1 MEKPHV
7 NTRVTTLQVSHV
19 MGSKYTHKLT
29 HADTQ
34 TQTHRHTDKQTHRH
48 TETQTHRHTVT
59 ETQRHRHLSRA
70 CWVLATTPM
79 TMKYLNQL
87 SDIRAVYWVVR
98 RAHASYS
105 VFVPLYLVNWGVYFG
120 GIYLRPAKNRRRLA
134 VLACATK
141 RLLAHC

>member
-1 MEKPHV
+1 
-7 NTRVTTLQVSHV
+7 

-34 TQTHRHTDKQTHRH
+34 TQTHRNTD
-48 TETQTHRHTVT
+48 TQTHRHTDTQKHRNTDTETQRHRDT

-70 CWVLATTPM
+70 CWVLATTPT

-98 RAHASYS
+98 RAHAS
-105 VFVPLYLVNWGVYFG
+105 
-120 GIYLRPAKNRRRLA
+120 
-134 VLACATK
+134 
-141 RLLAHC
+141 